1 MCPDPDLS
9 KRSPFR
15 TSMYEAA
22 SHLWKGKR
30 SETQCQQQAYILTD
44 YFTRRWAVF
53 EMDDLQTA
61 WIEDFKKTKLLEG
74 LSPSTINSY
83 LSVLKQINQYAL
95 RRNPLLA
102 SKELHIKFLARPKVE
117 QWWLNDDD
125 MKLVGAYCTVK
136 AEEGDEGNYRWRDLW
151 LLIQIMVY
159 NGLRVE
165 EALRLENRH
174 IVGWNTNQTAIKV
187 PGTKTVG
194 SEASIPMFKD
204 TRGAFE
210 DYMSYF
216 GGFFGDDGFFPES
229 YDVFRPMWNEI
240 REYLGVSHLPTS
252 TLRALRRTFAY
263 RANRAGMPTRT
274 LQKVLRHGSIQ
285 TTERYLT
292 LVGADEAEQ
301 ARNYL

>member
-1 MCPDPDLS
+1 MCPDPDVS

-15 TSMYEAA
+15 TAMYEAA

-30 SETQCQQQAYILTD
+30 SETQSQQQAYVLTD
-44 YFTRRWAVF
+44 YFTRRWVVF

-61 WIEDFKKTKLLEG
+61 WIEDFKKTKILEE

-95 RRNPLLA
+95 RRNPPLA
-102 SKELHIKFLARPKVE
+102 TKELHIKFLARPKVE

-125 MKLVGAYCTVK
+125 MKLVGAYCMGKVG
-136 AEEGDEGNYRWRDLW
+136 AGDYTWESMW
-151 LLIQIMVY
+151 LLVQLIVY

-165 EALRLENRH
+165 EAFRLEKRH
-174 IVGWNTNQTAIKV
+174 LLAMWTNSPSINV
-187 PGTKTVG
+187 PGTKTY
-194 SEASIPMFKD
+194 SSLATIPMFKD
-204 TRGAFE
+204 TEAAIE
-210 DYMSYF
+210 DF
-216 GGFFGDDGFFPES
+216 KDRCGLTIPEGPLLVGL
-229 YDVFRPMWNEI
+229 YYENARLMWNEI